1 MFLPLFIAFLVQ
13 GLLLGL
19 VVLALLAAAPKL
31 QKRYGPRWLCRLWVV
46 LAVLF
51 LVPVRALLPQAPAAV
66 TVSAQPFYTQMTA
79 LTEETTTKPAA
90 NVPYRT
96 TTADDNT
103 MHYIVPRAE
112 LQTGRRTVLERLA
125 IDTNWGNLAA
135 LAWELGLTAV
145 ALYQFGGY
153 AVWRIRVGRN
163 AQPVAKSWR
172 DALPQGQC
180 PQMQAT
186 PLVRS
191 PMVAGALHPVLL
203 VPAGEALKGAEC
215 MLAHELTHIKRHDV
229 AKKLLLTLV
238 CILHWYNPAVW
249 MLAAR
254 AGRDIEEACDAE
266 TLHGRDAAYR
276 TAYADALM
284 TAVRR
289 SRGPALTSGFALNK
303 RQFKQRLAALW
314 DTAPKRRGRTLLAA
328 LALIACCAGGLV
340 ACQITDTP
348 AQETAE
354 PAPTATPSTEEAL
367 AEIKDINRQL
377 PTEQQLTAI
386 RRVDSYFWD
395 ECLPTLWGY
404 KFNGGMTSLVEDPAA
419 ESAEN
424 ENLAAILQEPRAD
437 GTTWQDFLNAG
448 KGTFAKVNFEAELEP
463 EKLFLGPQYGEG
475 NFYIYIAVPYD
486 KSEPCELV
494 SGWQQNNNGEVA
506 HFGTI
511 DPARELR
518 LTNRQY
524 RTLVHQCNAL
534 AQAGA
539 RDFGTPADWPQAELE
554 TYLYYRNQD
563 FHTFA
568 DALLMLN
575 IDFTGGRDWNSL
587 PYFLTYDELNA
598 LDFTAP
604 KTDAIPDYVV
614 AEGDDCGV
622 WAFTRDGD
630 YLTATWA
637 GVQEYIFYVYNGD
650 TAARTVIVGPN
661 GEQTAPI
668 TEMQYDART
677 VIAGGHSLD

>member
-1 MFLPLFIAFLVQ
+1 MFLPVFIAFLVQ

-19 VVLALLAAAPKL
+19 VVLGLLAAAPKL
-31 QKRYGPRWLCRLWVV
+31 QKRYGPRWLCRLWVA

-51 LVPVRALLPQAPAAV
+51 LVPVRAVLPQAPAAV
-66 TVSAQPFYTQMTA
+66 SVSAEPLYTQVT
-79 LTEETTTKPAA
+79 TFSEETAAKPADG
-90 NVPYRT
+90 VPYRT
-96 TTADDNT
+96 TTAADNT
-103 MHYIVPRAE
+103 THYIVPRAE

-125 IDTNWGNLAA
+125 IDTRRGNLAA
-135 LAWELGLTAV
+135 LVWELGILAAAV
-145 ALYQFGGY
+145 YQFGGY
-153 AVWRIRVGRN
+153 AVWRIRVHRT
-163 AQPVAKSWR
+163 ARPVAQGWR
-172 DALPQGQC
+172 DALPQGTC

-203 VPAGEALKGAEC
+203 VPAGEAPKGADC

-266 TLHGRDAAYR
+266 TLHGRNAAYR
-276 TAYADALM
+276 AAYADALM
-284 TAVRR
+284 TAVRQN
-289 SRGPALTSGFALNK
+289 RGPALTSGFALNK

-314 DTAPKRRGRTLLAA
+314 DTAPKHRGRILLAVLA
-328 LALIACCAGGLV
+328 LAACCAGSLV
-340 ACQITDTP
+340 ACKTDDAP
-348 AQETAE
+348 AQDTTE
-354 PAPTATPSTEEAL
+354 PTPTATPSTEEAL

-377 PTEQQLTAI
+377 PTEQQLNAT

-395 ECLPTLWGY
+395 EYLPALWGY
-404 KFNGGMTSLVEDPAA
+404 KFNGGMTSLLDDPAA
-419 ESAEN
+419 EGET
-424 ENLAAILQEPRAD
+424 LAAILENPRAD
-437 GTTWQDFLNAG
+437 GTTWQDFLDSGDGAI
-448 KGTFAKVNFEAELEP
+448 AKVKFEAELEP
-463 EKLFLGPQYGEG
+463 EALFLGPQYGEG
-475 NFYIYIAVPYD
+475 NFYVYIAVPYD
-486 KSEPCELV
+486 ESQPCEPI
-494 SGWQQNNNGEVA
+494 SGWQQDNTGEAA

-563 FHTFA
+563 FHTLA

-575 IDFTGGRDWNSL
+575 IDFTGDRDWNNL

-598 LDFTAP
+598 LDFSAP
-604 KTDAIPDYVV
+604 KTEPIPDYVV

-630 YLTATWA
+630 YLTAEWA
-637 GVQEYIFYVYNGD
+637 GVQQYTFYVYSGD
-650 TAARTVIVGPN
+650 TAAL
-661 GEQTAPI
+661 
-668 TEMQYDART
+668 QYDART
-677 VIAGGHSLD
+677 LITGGHSLD